1 MLTALQAAGA
11 LEIKKAVKKNKAD
24 KNAPKEYKNTDEVS
38 ALIVLEDVNENV
50 ILSARNIEGVKTAQV
65 NEINTY
71 DVLKYGTVIASKA
84 AVKKIEEVYA

>member
-1 MLTALQAAGA
+1 M
-11 LEIKKAVKKNKAD
+11 
-24 KNAPKEYKNTDEVS
+24 
-38 ALIVLEDVNENV
+38 